1 MCGIATLTMVMSSTS
16 RMAVS
21 TTATTNAI
29 EGRLSTSTLRM
40 SCWSRRD
47 VAGFFLRQARLLVIR
62 FASGY
67 SLYTHPSHSR
77 GHSDEQ
83 LRYSSIAR
91 TVARL
96 GPPWVINGH
105 VRLREKAS
113 ALPLK
118 ADILGAGQ
126 RCPLSAKSGHS
137 KNNGFRRRMQ
147 DVVTS
152 LSPSKP
158 HWPPARNAGGSTGR
172 LAAWRK

>member
-1 MCGIATLTMVMSSTS
+1 
-16 RMAVS
+16 
-21 TTATTNAI
+21 
-29 EGRLSTSTLRM
+29 
-40 SCWSRRD
+40 

-62 FASGY
+62 FASGH

-137 KNNGFRRRMQ
+137 KNNGFSSLASCEHR
-147 DVVTS
+147 TS
-152 LSPSKP
+152 FSAGETLIPACVPTASPFTILSQ
-158 HWPPARNAGGSTGR
+158 RTERFAG
-172 LAAWRK
+172 LH

>member
-1 MCGIATLTMVMSSTS
+1 
-16 RMAVS
+16 VS

-118 ADILGAGQ
+118 ADILGAGK

-137 KNNGFRRRMQ
+137 ENNGFSSLAPCEHR
-147 DVVTS
+147 TS
-152 LSPSKP
+152 F
-158 HWPPARNAGGSTGR
+158 STGENADPCMCPNGQSFYDFVPAHR
-172 LAAWRK
+172 TLCRSALGALS